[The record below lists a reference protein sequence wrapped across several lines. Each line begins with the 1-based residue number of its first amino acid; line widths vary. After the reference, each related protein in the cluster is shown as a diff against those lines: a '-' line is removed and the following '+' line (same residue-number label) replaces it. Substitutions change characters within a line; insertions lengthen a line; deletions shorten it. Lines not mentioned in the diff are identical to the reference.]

1 MITIDHILF
10 SSPDLDEGARL
21 IEGLTG
27 VRPAA
32 GGSHPGFGTRNQLLS
47 LGDDVYFEIISP
59 DPAQSLDGNRGGR
72 IAAQSG
78 SGMLTFAVQCD
89 DLPALRA
96 AALKAGVE
104 VDEPVAMTRTRPDGV
119 VLSWSILNL
128 RDSRFPDAVPFAI
141 DWGRTEHPSGST
153 PKGCGL
159 KSFVALHP
167 DPAGLQGLYDALGIP
182 VRVERASCAGF
193 MAVLD
198 TPCGDARLLP
208 PGGAARR

>member
-1 MITIDHILF
+1 MIAIDHILF
-10 SSPDLDEGARL
+10 SAPDLDEGARL
-21 IEGLTG
+21 IESLTG
-27 VRPAA
+27 VKPAA

-47 LGDDVYFEIISP
+47 LGDGVYFEVISP

-78 SGMLTFAVQCD
+78 AGMLTFAVQCD
-89 DLPALRA
+89 DLPGLRA

-128 RDSRFPDAVPFAI
+128 RDERFPDAIPFAI
-141 DWGRTEHPSGST
+141 DWGTSEHPSGTT
-153 PKGCGL
+153 PQGCAL
-159 KSFVALHP
+159 KSFAALHP
-167 DPAGLQGLYDALGIP
+167 DAAELQRLYDALGIP
-182 VRVERASCAGF
+182 VRVERASCPGF
-193 MAVLD
+193 MAVLE
-198 TPCGDARLLP
+198 TPRGDALLLP